1 MNGGRKT
8 MKKRSAMRRTTRRV
22 IPPLKRGELGAFGYK
37 VLMSESERRIA
48 LERAIEKYGYA
59 SLVRKLNALAVLN
72 KNRNP
77 LVTNRVR
84 RDMAFLKKFRSQL
97 EA

>member
-1 MNGGRKT
+1 MSKTIRKGGLRRSKTRK
-8 MKKRSAMRRTTRRV
+8 V
-22 IPPLKRGELGAFGYK
+22 LPPLKRGELGKLGYK
-37 VLMSESERRIA
+37 VLIAEGERRIA
-48 LERAIEKYGYA
+48 LERAIEEYGYA

-77 LVTNRVR
+77 EVARRVK
-84 RDMAFLKKFRSQL
+84 RDMAFLKKYRGEL

>member
-8 MKKRSAMRRTTRRV
+8 IKKRSSMGRKTRRL

-37 VLMSESERRIA
+37 VLMAESERRIA
-48 LERAIEKYGYA
+48 LERAIDAYGYA

-77 LVTNRVR
+77 LVAKRVK